1 MKTSIYIER
10 QKLGKR
16 KDQFVIRQLE
26 NAISIQLNKM
36 AKQEDGEGPQV
47 ECGVGD
53 TITKEQAEQAC
64 RISKVTVTEAQ
75 NNSFES
81 FLGIKSNKPS
91 SRRNS

>member
-10 QKLGKR
+10 HRREKR
-16 KDQFVIRQLE
+16 KDQFVIRQLK
-26 NAISIQLNKM
+26 NTISIQLNKM

-75 NNSFES
+75 DNSFES
-81 FLGIKSNKPS
+81 FLGIKSEKP
-91 SRRNS
+91 NNE

>member
-36 AKQEDGEGPQV
+36 AKQEDGEGH
-47 ECGVGD
+47 
-53 TITKEQAEQAC
+53 
-64 RISKVTVTEAQ
+64 
-75 NNSFES
+75 N
-81 FLGIKSNKPS
+81 
-91 SRRNS
+91 

>member
-75 NNSFES
+75 DNSFES
-81 FLGIKSNKPS
+81 FLGIKSEKP
-91 SRRNS
+91 NHE